1 MFVLTTPPCADL
13 NLLTDSAPKRP
24 AKDAA
29 EPSMLH
35 DPPSRR
41 LRQKVSTS
49 SSSSKS
55 AFVTRGTR
63 TSSPT
68 KTSRTEPTTSGGGV
82 NRFMA
87 LLKKSKKRSE
97 MLDRVGQISA
107 GGADVALSDSE
118 DDSTTSDPTKLHARS
133 DVDGGGPHGDSSS
146 FLDYS
151 SSEES
156 SAEDDDDGQS
166 MGVLGEAA
174 GGISEVLLKDK
185 LAKVE
190 GRRLRREMR
199 KAHWRG
205 CWVRLKS
212 KKQLEPKEG
221 EPIEEIELMEKASVS
236 LLPFLS
242 LSRHVCTSNA

>member
-1 MFVLTTPPCADL
+1 
-13 NLLTDSAPKRP
+13 
-24 AKDAA
+24 
-29 EPSMLH
+29 
-35 DPPSRR
+35 
-41 LRQKVSTS
+41 
-49 SSSSKS
+49 
-55 AFVTRGTR
+55 
-63 TSSPT
+63 
-68 KTSRTEPTTSGGGV
+68 
-82 NRFMA
+82 
-87 LLKKSKKRSE
+87 

-118 DDSTTSDPTKLHARS
+118 EDESTTSDPTKLHARS
-133 DVDGGGPHGDSSS
+133 YVDGGGAHGGPPS

-185 LAKVE
+185 LAEVE
-190 GRRLRREMR
+190 SRRFRREMR
-199 KAHWRG
+199 KTHWRG

-212 KKQLEPKEG
+212 KKQLEQKEG

-236 LLPFLS
+236 LPFLS
-242 LSRHVCTSNA
+242 LSRHACTSNA